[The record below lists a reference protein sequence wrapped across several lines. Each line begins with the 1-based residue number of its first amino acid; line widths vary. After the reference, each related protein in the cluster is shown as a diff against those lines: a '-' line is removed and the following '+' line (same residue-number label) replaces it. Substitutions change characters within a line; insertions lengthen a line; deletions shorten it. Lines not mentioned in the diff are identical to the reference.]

1 MGCACSGSKKTKEEF
16 TVTFTDGRDAYVTDS
31 RPLALAKARIGGG
44 TVTSKVVP
52 K

>member
-1 MGCACSGSKKTKEEF
+1 MGCNCGGSKNKTEY
-16 TVTFTDGRDAYVTDS
+16 TVTFPDNTTYTTES
-31 RPLALAKARIGGG
+31 RPVALAKARINGG

>member
-1 MGCACSGSKKTKEEF
+1 MGCNCGGSKNRTEY
-16 TVTFTDGRDAYVTDS
+16 TVTFTDGRETFVTDS
-31 RPLALAKARIGGG
+31 RPLALAKAKINGG

>member
-1 MGCACSGSKKTKEEF
+1 MGCACSGSKNKTEY
-16 TVTFTDGRDAYVTDS
+16 TVTFNDGSTYVTES
-31 RPLALAKARIGGG
+31 RPVALAKAKISGG

>member
-1 MGCACSGSKKTKEEF
+1 MGCACNNKNKTEY
-16 TVTFTDGRDAYVTDS
+16 TVTFNDNTTYTTES
-31 RPLALAKARIGGG
+31 RAVALAKARISGG

>member
-1 MGCACSGSKKTKEEF
+1 MGCACSDKNKTLY
-16 TVTFTDGRDAYVTDS
+16 TVTFSDNTTFETDS
-31 RPLALAKARIGGG
+31 RPLALAKAKISGG

>member
-1 MGCACSGSKKTKEEF
+1 MGCNCGGSTNKTEY
-16 TVTFTDGRDAYVTDS
+16 TVTLNDGTTYVTDS
-31 RPLALAKARIGGG
+31 RPLALAKAKIGGG